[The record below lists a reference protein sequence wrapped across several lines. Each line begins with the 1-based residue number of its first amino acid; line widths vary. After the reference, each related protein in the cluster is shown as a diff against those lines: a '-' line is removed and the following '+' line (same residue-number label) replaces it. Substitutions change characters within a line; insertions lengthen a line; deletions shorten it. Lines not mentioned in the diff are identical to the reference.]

1 MAMRVVTIRLVHN
14 GRLMPARAS
23 GTTAGGAIGAL
34 GSMSNRRW
42 TVLPMHAGSQNHR
55 ESVCVGSRAKPTM
68 VMGTL
73 PRPPIAAR
81 LGRMTTQ

>member
-1 MAMRVVTIRLVHN
+1 VHN
-14 GRLMPARAS
+14 GRLMPARPS
-23 GTTAGGAIGAL
+23 GTTAGEVEVLGAL

-42 TVLPMHAGSQNHR
+42 TVLPMHAGRQNHR

-81 LGRMTTQ
+81 LGRMTTR